1 MATKIVNRQPFSID
15 YDLDDINQGIFVISE
30 FKGICDNKNDVTI
43 DQSTFSDANNIYVD
57 TNNVL
62 QSRSPIK
69 FNDNTG
75 HIVNQWYFGE
85 YGIRLVEIFET
96 TEDVEHHTYY
106 LYCFTHECY
115 FNETDKKYNYIILTR
130 PIDTDNKRDDK
141 VIKITPVW
149 IEDKVFFWIAGM
161 GIYVFNLAGE
171 LITSDDYNT
180 RLPYFEDGV
189 KYLYIPITKLM
200 TNGLESELE
209 SENFLTS
216 AYRRRYLYSAES
228 PLPSNIEEGKPV
240 VVQRTN
246 TDGAI
251 EKLYTIKADENLK
264 YKLVYP
270 HSSVGDTDTY
280 KFKAKIKNNILI
292 LLRIN
297 LSDKSLEVSYDGYI
311 FYPVPYTGAYMDDRL
326 VDITDDG
333 QYLVCA
339 FAEGIG
345 FCKLFANTSD
355 DTQIGFVDNYTWELL
370 SYDDLL
376 LSYVPRDTKIF
387 GLKAHSR
394 DEWCAYCSAYLT
406 SGMGARVEHYII
418 GEYLNGDTRE
428 PFSNWDSNYEFITS
442 GTDRSQIGSFDFL
455 ILNKSDRFHIDRIDV
470 NFDQG
475 GLVFVRNYLK
485 KVSIGYIQFSNMSE
499 ENTHRLARLLKGD
512 TFNNWFESTI
522 DITINN
528 FIKIA
533 LTKNYAA
540 SGQYDTFDGVT
551 DILVSASNQDN
562 DYLSLHRTQITG
574 YTKDGAAVY
583 NISVSDT
590 EAWNFSTSNNANLS
604 EYVVCDTSKSSML
617 TESNVVR
624 NIPIFFSTEVISG
637 STASFDSTKDV
648 ISLPEADRVPVAIS
662 NTDYYYIVGDM
673 LWTNVID
680 ANNILSLDVYENV
693 TYEQDSLEDFSIQ
706 INSNVPDNYTQLG
719 DYYLSFVDFTDG
731 QNKLLVTDT
740 RRDEETDDFLLYL
753 PISSEQ
759 RFTQRINNIHPLAD
773 NMMGIFCDDA
783 IWYIQ
788 ALNLDNETVTRYTK
802 AIRSKLPVGNRK
814 NDEILTADNGQ
825 AILFPTP
832 RGIAYL
838 SPEDFVA
845 TTDRSIKYI
854 TDAIQNFY
862 NDFYFDDVENAYAKN
877 KGYDIKSMIKMTTYS
892 YWILF
897 YKYLD
902 STILLL
908 DTRSNTWWK
917 WSVQYPIMQ
926 INGKDNLTLL
936 LLMDKADESYHG
948 VSFLYCDK
956 SYNTYED
963 DIIVNVYIGDYLVE
977 TTAYGERVIY
987 QYADSDIDWS
997 LTSQKLHF
1005 GAINNYKRISSV
1017 NINANGE
1024 GAIVTNYETK
1034 AFRDYYHP
1042 EDSTTVAIKINDLR
1056 TFVQRCNIMHVV
1068 NFQFGLS
1075 NYTDID
1081 DVEPLSLNSISIKY
1095 EVKGVVR

>member
-15 YDLDDINQGIFVISE
+15 YDLDDINQGIFVMSE

-43 DQSTFSDANNIYVD
+43 DQSTFSDANNIYVN

-96 TEDVEHHTYY
+96 TEDVEHHTYC

-115 FNETDKKYNYIILTR
+115 FNNTDKKYNYITLAR
-130 PIDTDNKRDDK
+130 PIDADNKRDDK
-141 VIKITPVW
+141 VIKVTPIW

-171 LITSDDYNT
+171 LIMSDDYNT

-189 KYLYIPITKLM
+189 KYLYIPTTKLV

-209 SENFLTS
+209 SKNFLTS
-216 AYRRRYLYSAES
+216 AYRRRYLYSVES
-228 PLPSNIEEGKPV
+228 PLPSNIEEGKPIT
-240 VVQRTN
+240 VQRTN

-251 EKLYTIKADENLK
+251 EKLYTVKTDENLK

-270 HSSVGDTDTY
+270 
-280 KFKAKIKNNILI
+280 KAEIGAYGLFNLIGEYYFDSKIVNGILI
-292 LLRIN
+292 ILRFN
-297 LSDKSLEVSYDGYI
+297 LSTNIIEVSYGGEIYH
-311 FYPVPYTGAYMDDRL
+311 VLPYL
-326 VDITDDG
+326 NVDIGYYEYPKLSDDG
-333 QYLVCA
+333 RYVCA
-339 FAEGIG
+339 MVSNGIA
-345 FCKLFANTSD
+345 FCNILADSSD
-355 DTQIGFVDNYTWELL
+355 DTQLSLVFNFVWEIETFQIPTSATWLVLKHFKVHSRNEWICLYDDNGLGHHIAAAVPGYDGIFHYENTDGHTIFGALIFSQDLISEFYVNIGKVLKDEDFSTEDYLLFLCVLDENGILYGIQFTKSASNAIAWDCFQNPWIDDIVAPQYGDIRIYPKAFEDLHVLNTMIMYSIMTATPGLYGDIICLKEIQYSLNGGAVTITEGITHKIVQSAEHYNTSVRLIFDESGKYLLMGNNVLINIPYL
-370 SYDDLL
+370 SYE
-376 LSYVPRDTKIF
+376 
-387 GLKAHSR
+387 
-394 DEWCAYCSAYLT
+394 EWDVNENLISL
-406 SGMGARVEHYII
+406 
-418 GEYLNGDTRE
+418 
-428 PFSNWDSNYEFITS
+428 PFSNT
-442 GTDRSQIGSFDFL
+442 L
-455 ILNKSDRFHIDRIDV
+455 IPLSIDLN
-470 NFDQG
+470 
-475 GLVFVRNYLK
+475 
-485 KVSIGYIQFSNMSE
+485 
-499 ENTHRLARLLKGD
+499 
-512 TFNNWFESTI
+512 
-522 DITINN
+522 
-528 FIKIA
+528 
-533 LTKNYAA
+533 
-540 SGQYDTFDGVT
+540 
-551 DILVSASNQDN
+551 
-562 DYLSLHRTQITG
+562 
-574 YTKDGAAVY
+574 
-583 NISVSDT
+583 NISFV
-590 EAWNFSTSNNANLS
+590 
-604 EYVVCDTSKSSML
+604 
-617 TESNVVR
+617 
-624 NIPIFFSTEVISG
+624 
-637 STASFDSTKDV
+637 KD
-648 ISLPEADRVPVAIS
+648 
-662 NTDYYYIVGDM
+662 DM
-673 LWTNVID
+673 LWTNIID

-719 DYYLSFVDFTDG
+719 DYYLSFADFTDG

-753 PISSEQ
+753 PVSSEQ

-862 NDFYFDDVENAYAKN
+862 NDFYFDNVENAYAKN

-963 DIIVNVYIGDYLVE
+963 DIITNVYIGNYLVE

-987 QYADSDIDWS
+987 QYANSDIDWNF
-997 LTSQKLHF
+997 TSQKLHF

-1042 EDSTTVAIKINDLR
+1042 EDSTTVAVKINDLR

-1075 NYTDID
+1075 NYTEVDDI
-1081 DVEPLSLNSISIKY
+1081 EPLSLNSISIKY

>member
-15 YDLDDINQGIFVISE
+15 YDLDDINQGIFVMSE

-85 YGIRLVEIFET
+85 YGIRLMSLKENNNIKF
-96 TEDVEHHTYY
+96 Y
-106 LYCFTHECY
+106 LYCFTHQCY
-115 FNETDKKYNYIILTR
+115 YNSIEKKYNYITVESSNVDST
-130 PIDTDNKRDDK
+130 DTAFEDQ

-149 IEDKVFFWIAGM
+149 IENKVFFWIAGL
-161 GIYVFNLAGE
+161 GIYAFNLSGE
-171 LITSDDYNT
+171 LLDDNT
-180 RLPYFEDGV
+180 RKPYFEDGS
-189 KYLYIPITKLM
+189 KYIYIPATKLV
-200 TNGLESELE
+200 TNGLESDLE
-209 SENFLTS
+209 DENFLTNS
-216 AYRRRYLYSAES
+216 YRRRYLYSQGSNAILEPGGIYNVYKS
-228 PLPSNIEEGKPV
+228 DNENRELLYKLRVNNFDTNLIVFPSLFVGNTKRYEDVDVKFVNGIPVILRYINDNIEISYGTDVFQKISNNGITCKYYKLTEDGRWIYGFSSVRNVNNTFDNRFYFCNIISETSDENQLNKSFSWEYEEIPSV
-240 VVQRTN
+240 HNSFPEDGFTPDEYGFAFGIFYSRTKYFYLYAGLDN
-246 TDGAI
+246 SHPSLMVSATIGTDIQCGFPDIQFANPAI
-251 EKLYTIKADENLK
+251 LTIKNVRLVPNKDVLSRHDMIPFGYSVMALGNDARCKSVSDSNYSSNVIYSGIMDYRHSASDTLTDEQVHAIYNM
-264 YKLVYP
+264 
-270 HSSVGDTDTY
+270 VGSIETDVRKT
-280 KFKAKIKNNILI
+280 
-292 LLRIN
+292 
-297 LSDKSLEVSYDGYI
+297 SLEVAKDTLTPGPELTYTLISYCNTTSVDVVRTQFI
-311 FYPVPYTGAYMDDRL
+311 MTPDDEYDVSYQQTL
-326 VDITDDG
+326 TEGWNSHVCYCNTDKDVLITDG
-333 QYLVCA
+333 FYGELSRYQ
-339 FAEGIG
+339 GIPTTIILNKTK
-345 FCKLFANTSD
+345 FYHNE
-355 DTQIGFVDNYTWELL
+355 DTQI
-370 SYDDLL
+370 
-376 LSYVPRDTKIF
+376 
-387 GLKAHSR
+387 
-394 DEWCAYCSAYLT
+394 
-406 SGMGARVEHYII
+406 
-418 GEYLNGDTRE
+418 
-428 PFSNWDSNYEFITS
+428 
-442 GTDRSQIGSFDFL
+442 
-455 ILNKSDRFHIDRIDV
+455 DRIYYYD
-470 NFDQG
+470 
-475 GLVFVRNYLK
+475 
-485 KVSIGYIQFSNMSE
+485 SINLYFLQ
-499 ENTHRLARLLKGD
+499 
-512 TFNNWFESTI
+512 
-522 DITINN
+522 NN
-528 FIKIA
+528 F
-533 LTKNYAA
+533 
-540 SGQYDTFDGVT
+540 
-551 DILVSASNQDN
+551 
-562 DYLSLHRTQITG
+562 
-574 YTKDGAAVY
+574 
-583 NISVSDT
+583 
-590 EAWNFSTSNNANLS
+590 
-604 EYVVCDTSKSSML
+604 
-617 TESNVVR
+617 
-624 NIPIFFSTEVISG
+624 
-637 STASFDSTKDV
+637 
-648 ISLPEADRVPVAIS
+648 
-662 NTDYYYIVGDM
+662 
-673 LWTNVID
+673 LWTSD
-680 ANNILSLDVYENV
+680 LTDEILELDIYENV
-693 TYEQDSLEDFSIQ
+693 TYEHGSLEDFSIQ
-706 INSNVPDNYTQLG
+706 ITSNVPDNFTQLG
-719 DYYLSFVDFTDG
+719 DYYFSFVDFTDG

-753 PISSEQ
+753 PVSSEQ

-788 ALNLDNETVTRYTK
+788 ALNLDNEMVTRYTK
-802 AIRSKLPVGNRK
+802 AIRSKLPIGNRK

-908 DTRSNTWWK
+908 DTRSSTWWK

-936 LLMDKADESYHG
+936 MLMDKADESYHG

-963 DIIVNVYIGDYLVE
+963 DIIANVYIGDYLIE

-987 QYADSDIDWS
+987 QYADNDIDWS

-1042 EDSTTVAIKINDLR
+1042 EDSTTVAVKINDLR

>member
-15 YDLDDINQGIFVISE
+15 YDLDDINQGIFVMSE
-30 FKGICDNKNDVTI
+30 FKGICDNENDVTI

-96 TEDVEHHTYY
+96 AENIEHHTYY

-115 FNETDKKYNYIILTR
+115 FNATDKKYNYIILTR

-141 VIKITPVW
+141 VIKVTPVW

-161 GIYVFNLAGE
+161 GIYAFNLAGE
-171 LITSDDYNT
+171 LITADDYNT

-228 PLPSNIEEGKPV
+228 PLPSNIEEGKSV
-240 VVQRTN
+240 TVQRTN
-246 TDGAI
+246 TDGAL

-270 HSSVGDTDTY
+270 QSVIGRYGLFNLNGEYYFDS
-280 KFKAKIKNNILI
+280 KIVNGILVI
-292 LLRIN
+292 LRFN
-297 LSDKSLEVSYDGYI
+297 LSTNIIEVSYGGNI
-311 FYPVPYTGAYMDDRL
+311 FYKLPYIYIDTSWDEYPRL
-326 VDITDDG
+326 SDDG
-333 QYLVCA
+333 MCA
-339 FAEGIG
+339 CAITRTGLAFCNLFAATSDESQITLLNNFVWEIEIYDVSLEGIWTADIH
-345 FCKLFANTSD
+345 FKVHSRNEWIMIYEDIL
-355 DTQIGFVDNYTWELL
+355 
-370 SYDDLL
+370 
-376 LSYVPRDTKIF
+376 
-387 GLKAHSR
+387 GLKWFKVKLQKPDGTTVSYSYSSR
-394 DEWCAYCSAYLT
+394 ENDGFGQMILNIHLSLDFYSNVGKEIIDGKFGNIQFDTSSYLFFLTVIAEDHRTYFIQFAYWMEQIRLAFWNVD
-406 SGMGARVEHYII
+406 REI
-418 GEYLNGDTRE
+418 GNDVMAPQFGDIRIYPYAFLQPIHANPINSMYTIMIATPGLFNGDILHFAAINYDVDVDGTSTVTTIFTKRILQSTE
-428 PFSNWDSNYEFITS
+428 HSKTSVRLIFDDS
-442 GTDRSQIGSFDFL
+442 G
-455 ILNKSDRFHIDRIDV
+455 K
-470 NFDQG
+470 
-475 GLVFVRNYLK
+475 YL
-485 KVSIGYIQFSNMSE
+485 
-499 ENTHRLARLLKGD
+499 L
-512 TFNNWFESTI
+512 
-522 DITINN
+522 
-528 FIKIA
+528 
-533 LTKNYAA
+533 
-540 SGQYDTFDGVT
+540 
-551 DILVSASNQDN
+551 
-562 DYLSLHRTQITG
+562 
-574 YTKDGAAVY
+574 
-583 NISVSDT
+583 
-590 EAWNFSTSNNANLS
+590 TSNNVLTNLPLSS
-604 EYVVCDTSKSSML
+604 EEEWNID
-617 TESNVVR
+617 SNIIELPLSDVLVPMAIDVD
-624 NIPIFFSTEVISG
+624 NIYFI
-637 STASFDSTKDV
+637 KD
-648 ISLPEADRVPVAIS
+648 
-662 NTDYYYIVGDM
+662 DM

-693 TYEQDSLEDFSIQ
+693 TYEQGSLEDFSIQ

-753 PISSEQ
+753 PVSSEQ

-963 DIIVNVYIGDYLVE
+963 DIITNVYIGNYLVE

-987 QYADSDIDWS
+987 QYANSDIDWNF
-997 LTSQKLHF
+997 TSQKLHF

-1042 EDSTTVAIKINDLR
+1042 EDSTTVAVKINDLR

-1075 NYTDID
+1075 NYTEVDDI
-1081 DVEPLSLNSISIKY
+1081 EPLSLNSISIKY